1 MKDYFTLLI
10 VIAVLG
16 IVIQPILIANR
27 LTRLRNKVRELE
39 ADIDVA
45 LEKRYDLLK
54 KQYSIVKMYMSHE
67 SQTLIEMIKLR
78 RGMSHEEQENAM
90 KGMNDIASRINASF
104 EAYPNLRSTENVLAL
119 QRSCDDVEE
128 HLQAARRL
136 YNAGATDYNNL
147 CTTFP
152 ACLVATV
159 TGHKQVEYF
168 KADESKR
175 KDFDAF

>member
-27 LTRLRNKVRELE
+27 LTRFRNKMRELE

-67 SQTLIEMIKLR
+67 SHR
-78 RGMSHEEQENAM
+78 NG
-90 KGMNDIASRINASF
+90 
-104 EAYPNLRSTENVLAL
+104 
-119 QRSCDDVEE
+119 
-128 HLQAARRL
+128 
-136 YNAGATDYNNL
+136 
-147 CTTFP
+147 
-152 ACLVATV
+152 
-159 TGHKQVEYF
+159 
-168 KADESKR
+168 KA
-175 KDFDAF
+175 